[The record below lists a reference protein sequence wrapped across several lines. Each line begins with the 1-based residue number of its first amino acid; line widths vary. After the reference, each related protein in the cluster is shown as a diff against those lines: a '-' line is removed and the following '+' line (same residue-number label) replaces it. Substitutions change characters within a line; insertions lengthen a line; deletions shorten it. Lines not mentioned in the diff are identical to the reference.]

1 MVPRGALAALDAT
14 SGMPIAW
21 NPGLDGPVYALVTY
35 GNSLYVGGVFSQ
47 IAGSPRGGVA
57 EINLP
62 TMTVTPWSAGIACAI
77 CDPYPPEVLTI
88 ARPSVGNVIYLG
100 GIFTSAGGQA
110 RNNITAV
117 DATTGA
123 VLPFNVNANDW
134 VYSLALQERDV
145 APGNLDEAAQLYEES
160 LDLARRDS
168 DDRSVISYL
177 WNLAAVDIA
186 MGRRDRARQ
195 RLREAGDLM
204 GTFKPGAFLALAEI
218 DPTSALASAS
228 GDMAIA
234 ARLAGAAAGI
244 AEKIKFT
251 REPVDEQFIGSWV
264 DRMRQALGNDAF
276 EADFAAGRQLEWQ
289 AALQEAL
296 AWLAGESGP

>member
-1 MVPRGALAALDAT
+1 
-14 SGMPIAW
+14 
-21 NPGLDGPVYALVTY
+21 
-35 GNSLYVGGVFSQ
+35 
-47 IAGSPRGGVA
+47 
-57 EINLP
+57 
-62 TMTVTPWSAGIACAI
+62 
-77 CDPYPPEVLTI
+77 
-88 ARPSVGNVIYLG
+88 
-100 GIFTSAGGQA
+100 
-110 RNNITAV
+110 
-117 DATTGA
+117 
-123 VLPFNVNANDW
+123 
-134 VYSLALQERDV
+134 V